1 MTQLTLADWQT
12 RAAAVQFEGRAFIN
26 GAYTAPASGRSFPT
40 RNPATRQILCQVAEC
55 AAADVDAA
63 VSAARE
69 AFNRGVWADLAPMA
83 RKRVLLRFA
92 ELIRAHRD
100 ELALLEDTAQ
110 VMLKY
115 PTVPCTECQYC
126 MPCPYGL
133 DIPGI
138 LLHFN
143 KCINEGRMPSSSRV
157 MFGYTSVY
165 EPSR

>member
-69 AFNRGVWADLAPMA
+69 AFNRGVWADQAPMA
-83 RKRVLLRFA
+83 RKRVIA
-92 ELIRAHRD
+92 
-100 ELALLEDTAQ
+100 AL
-110 VMLKY
+110 
-115 PTVPCTECQYC
+115 PG
-126 MPCPYGL
+126 GL
-133 DIPGI
+133 DAAVRAVFAAEGVDEPNAPGD
-138 LLHFN
+138 LKRAVRDCLKAN
-143 KCINEGRMPSSSRV
+143 LPA
-157 MFGYTSVY
+157 
-165 EPSR
+165 